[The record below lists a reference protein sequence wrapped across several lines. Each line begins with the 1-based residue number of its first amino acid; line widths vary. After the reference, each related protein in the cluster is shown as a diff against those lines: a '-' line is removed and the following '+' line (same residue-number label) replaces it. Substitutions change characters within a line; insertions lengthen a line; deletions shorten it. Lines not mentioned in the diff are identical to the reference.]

1 MRIYKIAAAC
11 LLPLA
16 LSASAFAQ
24 SNQQSVE
31 DSHHQ
36 AKLDERADKSQAK
49 ADKKARKALKSDKV
63 KHAAKAQDKA
73 DRDAAKANSPQ

>member
-1 MRIYKIAAAC
+1 MKLHQLAAAC
-11 LLPLA
+11 LLPVALA
-16 LSASAFAQ
+16 STAFAQ
-24 SNQQSVE
+24 SNQENV
-31 DSHHQ
+31 DDLHHQ
-36 AKLDERADKSQAK
+36 AKLDEKADKSQAK